1 MKTEKRRWEEKKIR
15 KRKRKRNMRYS
26 SIRSSRSWW
35 RWSRL
40 KEGNRR
46 REEEGKDV
54 GQGGEESLKYAQY
67 SVINVNTI
75 KIIRI
80 WIKLHNFY
88 ITRIWI
94 RILPRP
100 KRRNHKQ

>member
-1 MKTEKRRWEEKKIR
+1 MRTEKRRWEEKKIR

-46 REEEGKDV
+46 RDEEGKEEGV
-54 GQGGEESLKYAQY
+54 EMEKAEENAKGEGKA
-67 SVINVNTI
+67 
-75 KIIRI
+75 
-80 WIKLHNFY
+80 
-88 ITRIWI
+88 
-94 RILPRP
+94 
-100 KRRNHKQ
+100 

>member
-1 MKTEKRRWEEKKIR
+1 M
-15 KRKRKRNMRYS
+15 
-26 SIRSSRSWW
+26 
-35 RWSRL
+35 
-40 KEGNRR
+40 

-88 ITRIWI
+88 ITRI
-94 RILPRP
+94 
-100 KRRNHKQ
+100 

>member
-1 MKTEKRRWEEKKIR
+1 M
-15 KRKRKRNMRYS
+15 
-26 SIRSSRSWW
+26 
-35 RWSRL
+35 
-40 KEGNRR
+40 